1 MGMGIFDAFA
11 STKNGEMTADALNEK
26 TKGDK
31 GLLGKCFPS
40 LFSLSIFFVYLR
52 ELFKNSFSSFPL
64 FLSSLHFP

>member
-31 GLLGKCFPS
+31 GLLGKCLPS